1 MTATFRIDDISL
13 NTNPI
18 KLAEITSLL
27 KEKYVDCKIM
37 LAVSPIVFDMSN
49 AQGLDSERPFPKI
62 LNAQSDWTGFFK
74 GQVSGVPSWLHNLEW
89 QDFQLASHGLVH
101 VDHRFLTLEAQEM
114 SVLISCSI
122 VGSKMFVPP
131 FYKWDANT
139 EQICAKHGLDL
150 IKWEDGWNH
159 LAYQRVSTSSSGLFY
174 FHTHDFSL
182 EELSRKLSE

>member
-62 LNAQSDWTGFFK
+62 LNAQSDWTVFFK
-74 GQVSGVPSWLHNLEW
+74 GQVWE
-89 QDFQLASHGLVH
+89 FRHG
-101 VDHRFLTLEAQEM
+101 FT
-114 SVLISCSI
+114 I
-122 VGSKMFVPP
+122 
-131 FYKWDANT
+131 
-139 EQICAKHGLDL
+139 
-150 IKWEDGWNH
+150 
-159 LAYQRVSTSSSGLFY
+159 
-174 FHTHDFSL
+174 
-182 EELSRKLSE
+182 